1 MDVLNKL
8 TIRHLKLNKR
18 RTLVTIIGIMLS
30 CALMLGIGLLISSAR
45 ESAIESVKKYSGDQH
60 AYVLDLS
67 IDEYSKLL
75 KNDKIDRI
83 EYSSYLGFSE
93 YEYRDSEYTLAFV
106 AANEGYFK
114 HLTLLEGRMPKN
126 ENEILI
132 PKALNEKYKLGSNM
146 NIELYYY
153 YNGDSYIPVY
163 NISMYSDLEKKEN
176 GSKSFKVVG
185 IIENDIYSYYN
196 MFNVITLNKNNYKD
210 HMNCFL
216 YMKKMKDTYDVIENI
231 TKQFNLS
238 PNATSTNVA
247 LLELYGASKFSNLT
261 STMVTLLVFVL
272 TILSI
277 GCAIVIYNSFAISV
291 MERKRQFG
299 LLSSVGATKRQIRK
313 TVFFEALVVGIIGML
328 LGIVASF
335 LGIGLVILII
345 NNLIS
350 DMLDTTLKLAAYPL
364 FVIIPLIF
372 MVITIFISV
381 FIPAHRASK
390 FSPVELLRQS
400 DDIKIKAKKLKTP
413 KFIRKIF
420 GIEGEIALKNI
431 KRNKKKYRIT
441 VLSLFVSIVLFITFS
456 SYMTYMTKSADTYMD
471 YIDSDAIINLD
482 RYSGNKVQKFME
494 DIVKDKN
501 VSNYMS
507 IHTYSLDT
515 SLDIKDKSIYTPEF
529 YNIIKDYIEAYGDG
543 IQVAIYEFDKDNY
556 NKILNKIGKKEVK
569 PILFNSY
576 TMTIFGEDSVRK
588 DVFNK
593 YNNNFNKEVDLCE
606 KFITSD
612 GQWDFSCKYKIDD
625 YYIANFEYY
634 NDYIFKKLYDFVF
647 IVPMGYFGD
656 LSKFSYSAYSQVY
669 LDVEDDTSFREAL
682 ESKAKEYDTSY
693 YYYNYSEEQK
703 QTKSLLLALKILIYG
718 FVVLVASIG
727 VTSVFNTI
735 STSMNLRKSEFAML
749 RSMGLTRHGFN
760 KMLLCESLFFGL
772 KSLLYALPVSFVIV
786 FYLNDMSKSIVNFN
800 ETIIPW
806 NSIIIA
812 IVGVFVI
819 VLISVMYSTR
829 KIKKENILEAIREEN
844 I

>member
-67 IDEYSKLL
+67 TDEYSKLL
-75 KNDKIDRI
+75 KNDKIDKI

-93 YEYRDSEYTLAFV
+93 HEYRDNDYTLAFV
-106 AANEGYFK
+106 AADENYFE
-114 HLTLLEGRMPKN
+114 HLTLLDGRMPKN

-132 PKALNEKYKLGSNM
+132 PKALNEKYDLGSTM

-153 YNGDSYIPVY
+153 YYGDSYIPVY
-163 NISMYSDLEKKEN
+163 NISMYNDLEKKVAGN
-176 GSKSFKVVG
+176 KSFKVVG
-185 IIENDIYSYYN
+185 VIEDDIYSYYD
-196 MFNVITLNKNNYKD
+196 MFNIITLNKNNYKD

-216 YMKKMKDTYDVIENI
+216 YMKKMKDTYDVVENI

-238 PNATSTNVA
+238 TNASSTNVA

-299 LLSSVGATKRQIRK
+299 LLSSVGATKKQIRK

-328 LGIVASF
+328 LGIVAAF

-345 NNLIS
+345 NNLIY
-350 DMLDTTLKLAAYPL
+350 DMLGTTLKLAAYPL

-471 YIDSDAIINLD
+471 DLDSNAIINLD
-482 RYSGNKVQKFME
+482 RYSGDKVQKFME

-507 IHTYSLDT
+507 VNTYSLDT
-515 SLDIKDKSIYTPEF
+515 SLNVKDKSIYTPEF
-529 YNIIKDYIEAYGDG
+529 YNMIKDYLNDDSM
-543 IQVAIYEFDKDNY
+543 QVAIYELDKDNY
-556 NKILNKIGKKEVK
+556 NKLLNKIGKKEVK
-569 PILFNSY
+569 PILFNTY

-593 YNNNFNKEVDLCE
+593 YNNNFNKEVTLCK

-612 GQWDFSCKYKIDD
+612 GQLDSSCKYQIDN
-625 YYIANFEYY
+625 YYIASFEYY
-634 NDYIFKKLYDFVF
+634 NDYIFKQLYDFAF

-656 LSKFSYSAYSQVY
+656 LSKFSYSAYSQIY
-669 LDVEDDTSFREAL
+669 LDVDDDASFREAL
-682 ESKAKEYDTSY
+682 GSKAEEYNTSY
-693 YYYNYSEEQK
+693 YYHNYSEEQK

-718 FVVLVASIG
+718 FVVLVTSIG

-772 KSLLYALPVSFVIV
+772 KSLLYALPVSFAIV
-786 FYLNDMSKSIVNFN
+786 LYLNDVSKSIVNFN

-812 IVGVFVI
+812 IIGVFVI

>member
-67 IDEYSKLL
+67 SDEYSKLL
-75 KNDKIDRI
+75 KNDKIDKI

-106 AANEGYFK
+106 AASESYFE
-114 HLTLLEGRMPKN
+114 HLTLLDGRMPKN

-153 YNGDSYIPVY
+153 YNGDSYIPAY
-163 NISMYSDLEKKEN
+163 NISMYSDLEKKGA

-196 MFNVITLNKNNYKD
+196 MFNVITLNKNHYKD

-216 YMKKMKDTYDVIENI
+216 YMKKLKDTYDVVESIVKE
-231 TKQFNLS
+231 FNLS
-238 PNATSTNVA
+238 ANATSTNFS

-350 DMLDTTLKLAAYPL
+350 DMLGTTLKLAAYPL

-400 DDIKIKAKKLKTP
+400 DDIKIKARKLKTP

-471 YIDSDAIINLD
+471 DMDSNAIINLD
-482 RYSGNKVQKFME
+482 RYSGDKVQKFME

-507 IHTYSLDT
+507 INTYSLDT
-515 SLDIKDKSIYTPEF
+515 SLNVKDKSIYTLEF
-529 YNIIKDYIEAYGDG
+529 YNMIKDYLNDDSM
-543 IQVAIYEFDKDNY
+543 QVAIYELDKDNY
-556 NKILNKIGKKEVK
+556 NKLLSKIGKKEVK
-569 PILFNSY
+569 PILFNTY

-593 YNNNFNKEVDLCE
+593 YNNNFNKEVSLCK
-606 KFITSD
+606 KFVTSD
-612 GQWDFSCKYKIDD
+612 GQWDSSCKYQIDD

-634 NDYIFKKLYDFVF
+634 NDYIFKQLYDFVF

-693 YYYNYSEEQK
+693 YYHNYSEEQK

-718 FVVLVASIG
+718 FVVLVTSIG

-786 FYLNDMSKSIVNFN
+786 FYLNDMSKSIVTFN

-812 IVGVFVI
+812 TIGVFVI

>member
-67 IDEYSKLL
+67 SDEYSKLL
-75 KNDKIDRI
+75 KNDKIDKI

-106 AANEGYFK
+106 AASESYFE
-114 HLTLLEGRMPKN
+114 HLTLLDGRMPKN

-153 YNGDSYIPVY
+153 YNGDSYIPAY
-163 NISMYSDLEKKEN
+163 NISMYSDLEKKGA

-196 MFNVITLNKNNYKD
+196 MFNVITLNKNHYKD

-216 YMKKMKDTYDVIENI
+216 YMKKLKDTYDVVESIVKE
-231 TKQFNLS
+231 FNLS
-238 PNATSTNVA
+238 ANATSTNFS

-350 DMLDTTLKLAAYPL
+350 DMLGTTLKLAAYPL

-400 DDIKIKAKKLKTP
+400 DDIKIKARKLKTP

-471 YIDSDAIINLD
+471 DTDSNAIINLD
-482 RYSGNKVQKFME
+482 RYSGDKVQKFME

-507 IHTYSLDT
+507 INTYSLDT
-515 SLDIKDKSIYTPEF
+515 GLNVKDKSIYTPEF
-529 YNIIKDYIEAYGDG
+529 YNMIKYYLNDDSM
-543 IQVAIYEFDKDNY
+543 QVAIYELDKDNY
-556 NKILNKIGKKEVK
+556 NKLLNKIGKSEVK
-569 PILFNSY
+569 PILFNTY

-593 YNNNFNKEVDLCE
+593 YNNNFNKEVSLCK
-606 KFITSD
+606 KFVTSD
-612 GQWDFSCKYKIDD
+612 GQWDSSCKYQIDD
-625 YYIANFEYY
+625 YYIASFEYY
-634 NDYIFKKLYDFVF
+634 NDYIFKQLYDFVF

-669 LDVEDDTSFREAL
+669 LDVDDDTSFREAL
-682 ESKAKEYDTSY
+682 ESKAEEYNTSY
-693 YYYNYSEEQK
+693 YYHNYSEEQK

-718 FVVLVASIG
+718 FVVLVTSIG

-786 FYLNDMSKSIVNFN
+786 FYLNDMSKSIVTFN

-812 IVGVFVI
+812 TIGVFVI

>member
-67 IDEYSKLL
+67 SDEYSKLL

-106 AANEGYFK
+106 AASESYFE
-114 HLTLLEGRMPKN
+114 HLTLLDGRMPNN

-153 YNGDSYIPVY
+153 YNGDSYIPAY
-163 NISMYSDLEKKEN
+163 NISMYSDLEKKGA

-196 MFNVITLNKNNYKD
+196 MFNVITLNKNHYKD

-216 YMKKMKDTYDVIENI
+216 YMKKLKDTYDVVESIVKE
-231 TKQFNLS
+231 FNLS
-238 PNATSTNVA
+238 ANATSTNFS

-328 LGIVASF
+328 LGIVAAF

-350 DMLDTTLKLAAYPL
+350 DMLGTTLKLAAYPL

-400 DDIKIKAKKLKTP
+400 DDIKIKARKLKTP

-471 YIDSDAIINLD
+471 DMDSNAIINLD
-482 RYSGNKVQKFME
+482 RYSGDKVQKFME

-507 IHTYSLDT
+507 INTYSLDT
-515 SLDIKDKSIYTPEF
+515 GLNVKDKSIYTPEF
-529 YNIIKDYIEAYGDG
+529 YNMIKDYLNDDSM
-543 IQVAIYEFDKDNY
+543 QVAIYELDKDNY
-556 NKILNKIGKKEVK
+556 NKLLNKIGKSEVK
-569 PILFNSY
+569 PILFNTY

-588 DVFNK
+588 NVFNK
-593 YNNNFNKEVDLCE
+593 YNNNFNKEVSLCK
-606 KFITSD
+606 KFVTSD
-612 GQWDFSCKYKIDD
+612 GQWDSSCKYQIDD

-634 NDYIFKKLYDFVF
+634 NDYIFKQRYDFVF

-693 YYYNYSEEQK
+693 YYHNYSEEQK

-718 FVVLVASIG
+718 FVVLVTSIG

-786 FYLNDMSKSIVNFN
+786 FYLNDMSKSIVTFN

>member
-67 IDEYSKLL
+67 SDEYSKLL

-106 AANEGYFK
+106 AADENYFE
-114 HLTLLEGRMPKN
+114 HLTLLDGRMPNN

-153 YNGDSYIPVY
+153 YNGDSYIPAY
-163 NISMYSDLEKKEN
+163 NISMYSDLEKKEA

-185 IIENDIYSYYN
+185 IIEDDIYSYYD
-196 MFNVITLNKNNYKD
+196 MFNIITLNKNNYKD

-216 YMKKMKDTYDVIENI
+216 YMKKLKDTYDVVESIVKE
-231 TKQFNLS
+231 FNLS
-238 PNATSTNVA
+238 ANATSTNFS

-299 LLSSVGATKRQIRK
+299 LLSSVGATKKQIRK

-328 LGIVASF
+328 LGIVAAF

-350 DMLDTTLKLAAYPL
+350 DMLGTTLKLAAYPL

-471 YIDSDAIINLD
+471 DLDSNAIINLN
-482 RYSGNKVQKFME
+482 RYSGDKVQKFME

-507 IHTYSLDT
+507 INTYSLDT
-515 SLDIKDKSIYTPEF
+515 SLNVKDKSIYTPEF
-529 YNIIKDYIEAYGDG
+529 YNMIKNYLNDDSM
-543 IQVAIYEFDKDNY
+543 QVAIYELDKDNY
-556 NKILNKIGKKEVK
+556 NKLLNKIGKSEVK
-569 PILFNSY
+569 PILFNTY

-588 DVFNK
+588 NVFNK
-593 YNNNFNKEVDLCE
+593 YNNNFNKEVPLCK
-606 KFITSD
+606 KFVTSD
-612 GQWDFSCKYKIDD
+612 GQWDSSCKYQIDD

-634 NDYIFKKLYDFVF
+634 NDYIFKQLYDFVF

-669 LDVEDDTSFREAL
+669 LDVEDDTSFREDL

-693 YYYNYSEEQK
+693 YYHNYSEEQR

-718 FVVLVASIG
+718 FVVLVTSIG

-760 KMLLCESLFFGL
+760 KMLLCESLFFGF

-786 FYLNDMSKSIVNFN
+786 FYLNDMSKSIVTFN

-812 IVGVFVI
+812 IIGVFVI

>member
-67 IDEYSKLL
+67 SDEYSKLL
-75 KNDKIDRI
+75 KNDKIDKI

-106 AANEGYFK
+106 AASESYFE
-114 HLTLLEGRMPKN
+114 HLTLLDGRMPKN

-153 YNGDSYIPVY
+153 YNGDSYIPAY
-163 NISMYSDLEKKEN
+163 NISMYSDLEKKGA

-196 MFNVITLNKNNYKD
+196 MFNVITLNKNHYKD

-216 YMKKMKDTYDVIENI
+216 YMKKLKDTYDVVESIVKE
-231 TKQFNLS
+231 FNLS
-238 PNATSTNVA
+238 ANATSTNFS

-291 MERKRQFG
+291 IERKRQFG

-350 DMLDTTLKLAAYPL
+350 DMLGTTLKLAAYPL

-400 DDIKIKAKKLKTP
+400 DDIKIKARKLKTP

-471 YIDSDAIINLD
+471 DMDSNAIINLD
-482 RYSGNKVQKFME
+482 RYSGDKVQKFME

-507 IHTYSLDT
+507 INTYSLDT
-515 SLDIKDKSIYTPEF
+515 GLNVKDKSIYTPEF
-529 YNIIKDYIEAYGDG
+529 YNMIKDYLNDDSM
-543 IQVAIYEFDKDNY
+543 QVAIYELDKDNY
-556 NKILNKIGKKEVK
+556 NKLLNKIGKSEVK
-569 PILFNSY
+569 PILFNTY

-593 YNNNFNKEVDLCE
+593 YNNNFNKEVSLCK
-606 KFITSD
+606 KFVTSD
-612 GQWDFSCKYKIDD
+612 GQWDSSCKYQIDD

-634 NDYIFKKLYDFVF
+634 NDYIFKQLYDFVF

-682 ESKAKEYDTSY
+682 ESEAKEYDTSY
-693 YYYNYSEEQK
+693 YYHNYSEEQK

-718 FVVLVASIG
+718 FVVLVTSIG

-786 FYLNDMSKSIVNFN
+786 FYLNDMSKSIVTFN

>member
-67 IDEYSKLL
+67 SDEYSKLL
-75 KNDKIDRI
+75 KNDKIDKI

-106 AANEGYFK
+106 AASESYFE
-114 HLTLLEGRMPKN
+114 HLTLLDGRMPKN

-153 YNGDSYIPVY
+153 YNGDSYIPAY
-163 NISMYSDLEKKEN
+163 NISMYSDLEKKGA

-196 MFNVITLNKNNYKD
+196 MFNVITLNKNHYKD

-216 YMKKMKDTYDVIENI
+216 YMKKLKDTYDVVESIVKE
-231 TKQFNLS
+231 FNLS
-238 PNATSTNVA
+238 ANATSTNFS

-328 LGIVASF
+328 LGIVAAF

-350 DMLDTTLKLAAYPL
+350 DMLGTTLKLAAYPL

-400 DDIKIKAKKLKTP
+400 DDIKIKARKLKTP

-471 YIDSDAIINLD
+471 DMDSNAIINLD
-482 RYSGNKVQKFME
+482 RYSGDKVQKFME

-507 IHTYSLDT
+507 INTYSLDT
-515 SLDIKDKSIYTPEF
+515 SLNVKDKSIYTPEF
-529 YNIIKDYIEAYGDG
+529 YNMIKDYLNDDSM
-543 IQVAIYEFDKDNY
+543 QVAIYELDKDNY
-556 NKILNKIGKKEVK
+556 NKLLSKIGKKEVK
-569 PILFNSY
+569 PILFNTY

-593 YNNNFNKEVDLCE
+593 YNNNFNKEVTLCK

-612 GQWDFSCKYKIDD
+612 GQWDSSCKYQIDD
-625 YYIANFEYY
+625 YYIASFEYY
-634 NDYIFKKLYDFVF
+634 NDYIFKQLYDFAF

-669 LDVEDDTSFREAL
+669 LDVDDDTSFREAL
-682 ESKAKEYDTSY
+682 ESKAEEYNTSY
-693 YYYNYSEEQK
+693 YYHNYSEEQK

-718 FVVLVASIG
+718 FVVLVTSIG

-772 KSLLYALPVSFVIV
+772 KSLLYALLVSFVIV
-786 FYLNDMSKSIVNFN
+786 FYLNDMSKSIVTFN